1 MNKIQ
6 KRALIV
12 DDSRANR
19 MVISQCVIQYGFQA
33 TDAHETS
40 EALNYLQNFG
50 QFDLLLV
57 DMKMPGMN
65 GVEFIREVRKMSKY
79 RTTPII
85 MISSESSAD
94 DINSALEA
102 GADDY
107 LVKPFSKDSL
117 LTKLEMLDS

>member
-1 MNKIQ
+1 
-6 KRALIV
+6 
-12 DDSRANR
+12 
-19 MVISQCVIQYGFQA
+19 
-33 TDAHETS
+33 
-40 EALNYLQNFG
+40 
-50 QFDLLLV
+50 
-57 DMKMPGMN
+57 
-65 GVEFIREVRKMSKY
+65 MSKY
-79 RTTPII
+79 LTTPII